1 VKRMLMLAC
10 APVIILACGAA
21 LYGLA
26 MELTNEGPVELGW
39 KLPPGVAELASSRN
53 RVHGFTSTFGYADLW
68 YAGDAN
74 AFNAYLAEYARLKD
88 LPLQLVIHPAPGSKL
103 RQYVSEPRAHYDW
116 ELSVKWGISLQA
128 DRRDDK
134 AEGYAVTLHLYLSDA
149 ITLDDISVPANIT
162 VQSGDEIEQFIAK
175 HRGRQAA
182 AKP

>member
-103 RQYVSEPRAHYDW
+103 RQYVSQPRVHYDW
-116 ELSVKWGISLQA
+116 ELSVRWGISLQL
-128 DRRDDK
+128 DRKDDK

-149 ITLDDISVPANIT
+149 ITLDDISVPANVT

-175 HRGRQAA
+175 HRGRQGA